1 MARTIT
7 LADAARMARGA
18 DGKPL
23 AQVSLR
29 AAAERGAL
37 KAHKEGRNWVTTEG
51 DLRAYLKSRPKWWKP
66 RASR

>member
-1 MARTIT
+1 MNRTIT
-7 LADAARMARGA
+7 LAEAAKIARGA

-37 KAHKEGRNWVTTEG
+37 KARKEGRNWKTTTN
-51 DLRAYLKSRPKWWKP
+51 DLSRYLKNRPKWWKP
-66 RASR
+66 RR